1 MTNRQSLNYFIRL
14 IGFIPLLPLIIFQ
27 AKKVKANT
35 LRLPIADG
43 KQVSNTPNASLNILH
58 IGESTVA
65 GVGVNK
71 LEQGL
76 TKSIIDRLN
85 QVHTGSINW
94 HILAENGATLSQL
107 NQLSSDL
114 INPDILLIT
123 VGVNDTT
130 KFTSTKNW
138 RMQLKQC
145 VDKFSGPNSQVFF
158 TQVPDMALFPALP
171 FPLNRFI
178 GLRSQLLDLCLKKLC
193 LSSNWTFIEAS
204 LPIQP
209 KWMAIDG
216 YHPNQAG
223 YQVWAEQISH
233 SILEALKIKPKL

>member
-1 MTNRQSLNYFIRL
+1 VTNRQSLNYFIRL

-76 TKSIIDRLN
+76 TKGIIDRLN

-94 HILAENGATLSQL
+94 HILAENGATLSQ
-107 NQLSSDL
+107 
-114 INPDILLIT
+114 
-123 VGVNDTT
+123 
-130 KFTSTKNW
+130 F
-138 RMQLKQC
+138 
-145 VDKFSGPNSQVFF
+145 
-158 TQVPDMALFPALP
+158 
-171 FPLNRFI
+171 
-178 GLRSQLLDLCLKKLC
+178 
-193 LSSNWTFIEAS
+193 
-204 LPIQP
+204 
-209 KWMAIDG
+209 
-216 YHPNQAG
+216 
-223 YQVWAEQISH
+223 
-233 SILEALKIKPKL
+233 

>member
-1 MTNRQSLNYFIRL
+1 MTHIERLNYYIRL

-27 AKKVKANT
+27 ARKVKANT

-43 KQVSNTPNASLNILH
+43 KQVSNVQNASLSFLH

-65 GVGVNK
+65 GVGVAK

-76 TKSIIDRLN
+76 TKGIINRLN
-85 QVHTGSINW
+85 QVHKQPINW

-107 NQLSSDL
+107 NQLNSGL
-114 INPDILLIT
+114 IHPDILLIT

-130 KFTSTKNW
+130 KFTSTRNW
-138 RMQLKQC
+138 LMQIKQC
-145 VDKFSGPNSQVFF
+145 VSQFSGPNSQVFF

-178 GLRSQLLDLCLKKLC
+178 GLRSQLLDTCLKSLC
-193 LSSNWTFIEAS
+193 HRSNWTFIEAS
-204 LPIQP
+204 LPIQA

-233 SILEALKIKPKL
+233 SMLETLVIEAKP